1 MWPYTLKEWEF
12 ISRSNKLT
20 AQSYISI
27 FFELPFHP
35 NQKEDDMPK
44 KKKEETITDILDRI
58 EEDMIALRDK
68 VEEMENQEDSDDDSF
83 DNEDED

>member
-1 MWPYTLKEWEF
+1 
-12 ISRSNKLT
+12 
-20 AQSYISI
+20 
-27 FFELPFHP
+27 
-35 NQKEDDMPK
+35 MPK

-83 DNEDED
+83 DDEDED